1 MNSVEDLDVFKL
13 AHQLAL
19 KIYSVSKTFPREE
32 TYSLIDQMRRA
43 AGSVGMNLMEGAMRL
58 GSKEYRQFV
67 GIARGSAGEVCY
79 QLLLARDLNYIS
91 TVTYQE
97 LRTGYDRVIQMLSR
111 LSQTLDSSITIHE
124 HGFILYPFTLIL
136 LSVEESD
143 SLRSHFVTLKAGR
156 GRQAESSSNR
166 FERSPD
172 SIRGLNGWNG
182 PLYRSSLETPKPNP
196 DPRTLN
202 LSFHRSPRF
211 A

>member
-13 AHQLAL
+13 AHDLAL

-91 TVTYQE
+91 KETYQE
-97 LRTGYDRVIQMLSR
+97 LRTGYNRVIQMLRENFSTAWQDLTLMTLMKR
-111 LSQTLDSSITIHE
+111 LNVWNVWNSFAD
-124 HGFILYPFTLIL
+124 
-136 LSVEESD
+136 
-143 SLRSHFVTLKAGR
+143 
-156 GRQAESSSNR
+156 SNR
-166 FERSPD
+166 RPGS
-172 SIRGLNGWNG
+172 
-182 PLYRSSLETPKPNP
+182 YVVC
-196 DPRTLN
+196 
-202 LSFHRSPRF
+202 
-211 A
+211 

>member
-91 TVTYQE
+91 TETYP
-97 LRTGYDRVIQMLSR
+97 RIKDRL
-111 LSQTLDSSITIHE
+111 
-124 HGFILYPFTLIL
+124 
-136 LSVEESD
+136 
-143 SLRSHFVTLKAGR
+143 
-156 GRQAESSSNR
+156 
-166 FERSPD
+166 
-172 SIRGLNGWNG
+172 
-182 PLYRSSLETPKPNP
+182 
-196 DPRTLN
+196 
-202 LSFHRSPRF
+202 
-211 A
+211 